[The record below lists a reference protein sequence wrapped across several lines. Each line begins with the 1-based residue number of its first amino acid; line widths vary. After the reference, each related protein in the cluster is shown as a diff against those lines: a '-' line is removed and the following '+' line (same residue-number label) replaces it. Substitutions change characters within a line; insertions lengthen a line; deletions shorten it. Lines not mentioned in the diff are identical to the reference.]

1 QNVTANGSGSVAL
14 QATGGASD
22 IAINGAMVSSTSGAI
37 QLIAGQ
43 SITTSTLTG
52 TTTEV
57 ATSGTLLLDAV
68 NAIGTSINRIDTN
81 VGTVAAQ
88 VTGAGTTGDIF
99 LNEANALT
107 IGTAT
112 GLDGRANLSG
122 ITTANNNDVTVV
134 AAGTITVSQ
143 NVTAN
148 GSGSV
153 ALQATGGASDIAING
168 ATVSSTSGA
177 IQLIAGQSITTSTL
191 TGTTTEVATSGTLLL
206 DAVNAIGTSTNR
218 IDTNVGTV
226 AAQVTGAGTT
236 GDIFLNE
243 ANALT
248 IGTATGLDGRANLS
262 GITTANNNDVTVVAA
277 GTITVSQNV
286 TANGSGSVALQATG
300 GASDIAINGATV
312 SSTSGAIQLIAGQS
326 ITTSTLTG
334 TTTEVATSG
343 TLLLDA
349 VNAIGTSTNRIDTN
363 VGTVAAQVTG
373 AGTTG
378 DIFLN
383 E

>member
-1 QNVTANGSGSVAL
+1 MTHRSDGRSHPFGHAPANHNDVNSVPTRRSSDLQNVTANGSGSLAL

-22 IAINGAMVSSTSGAI
+22 IAINGATVSSTSGAI

-68 NAIGTSINRIDTN
+68 NAIGTSTNRIDTN

-312 SSTSGAIQLIAGQS
+312 SSTSGAIQLIA
-326 ITTSTLTG
+326 
-334 TTTEVATSG
+334 
-343 TLLLDA
+343 
-349 VNAIGTSTNRIDTN
+349 
-363 VGTVAAQVTG
+363 
-373 AGTTG
+373 
-378 DIFLN
+378 
-383 E
+383 